1 MYLECG
7 QSFRDTGGESAS
19 QRHSYVA
26 PRILRSVQASL
37 ISVLCPFRHHLV
49 CLPFFR
55 FKCTEELSFSPVS
68 APADLS
74 PLCNFSVLKQH
85 SILFPS
91 PLILLPYVVH
101 LPSL

>member
-55 FKCTEELSFSPVS
+55 FKCTGRVEL
-68 APADLS
+68 LS
-74 PLCNFSVLKQH
+74 SVC
-85 SILFPS
+85 PS
-91 PLILLPYVVH
+91 
-101 LPSL
+101 